1 VKIKTIIV
9 ASALLLVSVQAN
21 AASPDTVPADASEVA
36 AWSELSYVAMP
47 SAFWLFGAALLGFVS
62 FSRRTNVS

>member
-1 VKIKTIIV
+1 MKVKAILI
-9 ASALLLVSVQAN
+9 ASILMLVSVQAN